1 MCGRSLLEPTWV
13 SERSSENSEPAPG
26 ISLHVPEIPSLGREI
41 APTLLVPE
49 IPSPDREITLK
60 LLVPEIPSPN
70 QESPLNLLDPGSSTP
85 DRETCGLDETLRLL
99 DVVLTPVKPFNSKEA
114 SPRIQP
120 TDDGDCLNLQAS
132 PLLDSP
138 PSPPRLALFTSERPG
153 TPEVIDPP
161 ESKRPIR
168 ERIQA
173 EWSDSHLAQH
183 RTDPSLRD
191 RRRTCPPPRWSP
203 RKKQA
208 LHRVFGPS
216 VAPNTSA
223 APALPQQTQRPKN
236 YRTPKRLKSVVVK
249 PEPPTANVIRQLFPE
264 AFRANKRGKKTLKG
278 S

>member
-1 MCGRSLLEPTWV
+1 MCGSSLLEPTWV

-26 ISLHVPEIPSLGREI
+26 LSLH
-41 APTLLVPE
+41 
-49 IPSPDREITLK
+49 
-60 LLVPEIPSPN
+60 VPEIPSPN

-85 DRETCGLDETLRLL
+85 DRETCGLDEALRLL
-99 DVVLTPVKPFNSKEA
+99 DAVLTPVKPFNSKEV

-120 TDDGDCLNLQAS
+120 TDEVDCLNLQAS
-132 PLLDSP
+132 PLPDSP
-138 PSPPRLALFTSERPG
+138 PSPPRLAFFTFERPG

-183 RTDPSLRD
+183 RTDPSLGD
-191 RRRTCPPPRWSP
+191 RRRTRPPPRWSP

-216 VAPNTSA
+216 AAPNTSA
-223 APALPQQTQRPKN
+223 APALPQQAQRPKN
-236 YRTPKRLKSVVVK
+236 YRTPKRLKSVIVK
-249 PEPPTANVIRQLFPE
+249 PDPPTANVIRQLFPE
-264 AFRANKRGKKTLKG
+264 AFQANKRGKKTLKG